1 MMRYGLNLFFTILTC
16 SLISTPVLASSVET
30 VTVTTFGVGIS
41 KKEAIQD
48 AIISGL
54 EQVNGQVM
62 SVEERASFQS
72 VVSYEDGAEHERSR
86 EELSQDVSSKTQG
99 VVRSYYPLS
108 FESMEYGKL
117 EATVEVTV
125 AVLKQSQQMKR
136 TKIVVVSGNVKAPS
150 AKQIRKDITRLLTSS
165 RKFAVLDRENS
176 AAIQQEFRRI
186 KESGSIADRVRIS
199 SSVAP
204 DLLAVINTELTEV
217 NNGKVDLMATLE
229 VIDYSTKQ
237 IKFSRNKRMRLK
249 KVDSESKIRRKV
261 SILSKKLYHSL
272 AEKLFQPMVIGGSS
286 EKITIGQGRD
296 FFAVGDIV
304 LLQRKGAPLHD
315 QYTGE
320 SLGRELTSIGKAEIT
335 FVNPNISIAIPI
347 DQGMEIGNQDIS
359 DRGIVVTKQ
368 KSKTKTIEEMKKT
381 TKGFLDDI

>member
-217 NNGKVDLMATLE
+217 NNGKVDLMATFE

-296 FFAVGDIV
+296 FFTVGDIV

-335 FVNPNISIAIPI
+335 FVNPNISIATPI

-359 DRGIVVTKQ
+359 DRRIVVTKQ

>member
-1 MMRYGLNLFFTILTC
+1 
-16 SLISTPVLASSVET
+16 
-30 VTVTTFGVGIS
+30 
-41 KKEAIQD
+41 
-48 AIISGL
+48 
-54 EQVNGQVM
+54 
-62 SVEERASFQS
+62 
-72 VVSYEDGAEHERSR
+72 
-86 EELSQDVSSKTQG
+86 
-99 VVRSYYPLS
+99 
-108 FESMEYGKL
+108 MEYGKL

-217 NNGKVDLMATLE
+217 NNGKVDLMATFE

-296 FFAVGDIV
+296 FFTVGDIV

-335 FVNPNISIAIPI
+335 FVNPNISIATPI

-359 DRGIVVTKQ
+359 DRRIVVTKQ